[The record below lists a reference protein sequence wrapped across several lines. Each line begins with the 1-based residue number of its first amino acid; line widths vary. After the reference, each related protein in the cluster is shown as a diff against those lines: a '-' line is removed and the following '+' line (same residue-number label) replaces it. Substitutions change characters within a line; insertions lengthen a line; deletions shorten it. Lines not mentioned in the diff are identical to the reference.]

1 MPRSDADHSADRH
14 DRAGK
19 PGSSKCA
26 VAAIVVPLVGATL
39 SFALA
44 LPLKDGNWNVAFG
57 MVVITG
63 CIASALAGGVLT
75 VVALGVSLAVC
86 GLMGP
91 LRSYFLAQQVWLL
104 LPIP

>member
-1 MPRSDADHSADRH
+1 MPRTDADHSDYRH

-75 VVALGVSLAVC
+75 VVALARRESPLLCLAGGTVSA
-86 GLMGP
+86 
-91 LRSYFLAQQVWLL
+91 
-104 LPIP
+104 LPVAYLVIGALS